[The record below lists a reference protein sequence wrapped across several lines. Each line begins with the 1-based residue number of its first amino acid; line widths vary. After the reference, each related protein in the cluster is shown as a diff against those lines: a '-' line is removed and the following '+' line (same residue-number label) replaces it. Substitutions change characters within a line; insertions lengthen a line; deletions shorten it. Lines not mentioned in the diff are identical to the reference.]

1 MEDYDWGDYTITDWT
16 NWSESLIF
24 IDNSIFLDIS
34 SSYRYALNKFFSFP
48 VKIGYKLNYLDWEDQ
63 LGEYIY
69 KWDLEN
75 GIPIDPWVTG
85 DAGGIN
91 AIDYKVI
98 QNIFYASGGILFTMG
113 NITTGLNIALSPYI
127 YAWDLDHHILRS
139 EAPYFF
145 MDLFH
150 ANFWYRTEF
159 SINIKMRSNEGLVF
173 TLFMEELP
181 ESVGDTYYFD
191 KDPSNPE
198 EVGDQIGYYPNGAGL
213 ASKLWGTQLSYVWKF

>member
-1 MEDYDWGDYTITDWT
+1 MVQCKQCFLTFILILLITLPAFGEQNKFISDISYSAGAGLSYLNGQFREIVYTNADSANPYLSELLWNLDNIFLLNITAGASNCPWSLDISLGTAVTKGSGIMEDYDWGDYTITDWT

-98 QNIFYASGGILFTMG
+98 QNIFYAS
-113 NITTGLNIALSPYI
+113 
-127 YAWDLDHHILRS
+127 
-139 EAPYFF
+139 
-145 MDLFH
+145 
-150 ANFWYRTEF
+150 
-159 SINIKMRSNEGLVF
+159 
-173 TLFMEELP
+173 
-181 ESVGDTYYFD
+181 
-191 KDPSNPE
+191 
-198 EVGDQIGYYPNGAGL
+198 
-213 ASKLWGTQLSYVWKF
+213 